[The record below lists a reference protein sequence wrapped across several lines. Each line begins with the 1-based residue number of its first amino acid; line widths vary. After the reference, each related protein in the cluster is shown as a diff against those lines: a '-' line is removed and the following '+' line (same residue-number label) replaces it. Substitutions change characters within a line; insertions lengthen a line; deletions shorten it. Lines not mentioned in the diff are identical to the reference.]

1 MQCCNVGHA
10 YAFPVLKTSRAGVLS
25 ENGSSPFPCF
35 SLDHPFIHLA
45 WQGPPWLEQYIYLV
59 WSREQLSAGFVTG
72 NALFIHLLF
81 LCDAQLKEFQQ
92 KSSPTSAG
100 GEKGGGAG
108 AKKKRKVKGLGQ
120 NDATS
125 ADRSSPDNVSHSFS
139 ICLPACHLAHFGYAT
154 TSLCT

>member
-1 MQCCNVGHA
+1 M
-10 YAFPVLKTSRAGVLS
+10 
-25 ENGSSPFPCF
+25 
-35 SLDHPFIHLA
+35 HP
-45 WQGPPWLEQYIYLV
+45 
-59 WSREQLSAGFVTG
+59 
-72 NALFIHLLF
+72 LF

-92 KSSPTSAG
+92 KSSPTSVG

-139 ICLPACHLAHFGYAT
+139 ICLPACPFWLCNNI
-154 TSLCT
+154 SLYLIVCVCVKNLTD